1 MVALSTLASGATTA
15 TVGTA
20 WLSVHSRRLVLEFSR
35 ARIPVTTTKTA
46 AIAVTTA
53 KMPNLRRETSEFC
66 SVGMRGLRC
75 GGSFGALSLVYHT
88 KDHGNEHQGSH
99 GCEYQPSN
107 HGTPER
113 GVLFAALAKRQRHR
127 RHADN
132 HRQRRHQHGTKTHKT
147 GLDRGRD
154 RIAQFFI
161 ALAGKADHQHAVR
174 GRHPHAHDRAGQ
186 RR

>member
-1 MVALSTLASGATTA
+1 MVASRTLASGSTTA

-20 WLSVHSRRLVLEFSR
+20 WLSVHSRSLVLESSR

-53 KMPNLRRETSEFC
+53 KMPNLRRETGEFC

-132 HRQRRHQHGTKTHKT
+132 HRQRRHQDGTKADETC
-147 GLDRGRD
+147 LDRGGNG
-154 RIAQFFI
+154 IAQFLI
-161 ALAGKADHQHAVR
+161 AFPGKTDHQHAV
-174 GRHPHAHDRAGQ
+174 GGSD
-186 RR
+186 

>member
-20 WLSVHSRRLVLEFSR
+20 WLSVHSRSLVLESSR

-53 KMPNLRRETSEFC
+53 KMPNLRRETGEFC

-88 KDHGNEHQGSH
+88 KDHGKKHQGTH
-99 GCEYQPSN
+99 GCEYPPS
-107 HGTPER
+107 PSASAL
-113 GVLFAALAKRQRHR
+113 GVIPIIIASAVISTGRKRTKPASIAAAI
-127 RHADN
+127 
-132 HRQRRHQHGTKTHKT
+132 GS
-147 GLDRGRD
+147 
-154 RIAQFFI
+154 
-161 ALAGKADHQHAVR
+161 
-174 GRHPHAHDRAGQ
+174 PSSS
-186 RR
+186 

>member
-1 MVALSTLASGATTA
+1 MVAFRTLASGATTA

-20 WLSVHSRRLVLEFSR
+20 WLSVHSRSLVLESSR

-53 KMPNLRRETSEFC
+53 KMPNLRRETGEFC

-75 GGSFGALSLVYHT
+75 GGSIAGLYPVYHN
-88 KDHGNEHQGSH
+88 KAQGNRHRGSH
-99 GCEYQPSN
+99 GCEYQPPN
-107 HGTPER
+107 PGTPER

-132 HRQRRHQHGTKTHKT
+132 HRQRRH
-147 GLDRGRD
+147 
-154 RIAQFFI
+154 
-161 ALAGKADHQHAVR
+161 
-174 GRHPHAHDRAGQ
+174 
-186 RR
+186 